1 MLSEEIIHTEV
12 CIIGGGLSGLSLS
25 ILLAQ
30 KGLDV
35 TVLEKKNFPRHKVC
49 GEYISLESWS
59 FLERLGIPLS
69 EMKLPIIKQLEL
81 TARGR
86 FSLKTELPL
95 GGFGLSRYTLE
106 DLLYKK
112 ALEKGVNVLCE
123 TTAIDV
129 IDRQVLTNKSFA
141 IESNLIIAA
150 YGKTT
155 NFKIKAKPSTGQSYF
170 AMKWHVRNQ
179 HPDELISLHFFD
191 KGYIGS
197 SNVEDG
203 KTTLCLMAATEL
215 LKKHENFLDT
225 FVEKELMTNS
235 KIAPLFEK
243 SECLFEKPL
252 SIANITFSHRYPTSE
267 SLGFVGDAAG
277 MIAPL
282 SGNGMSMAFYGA
294 FLMAESIL
302 KHRGEPNERIQ
313 EIYSYAWKKQ
323 FKTRLLIG
331 NWLQQSSLNPIA
343 VPSIIGIGKAFPKLF
358 KNLIKLTHGKPF

>member
-25 ILLAQ
+25 ILLAE

-35 TVLEKKNFPRHKVC
+35 TVLEKKSFPRHKVC
-49 GEYISLESWS
+49 GEYISLESWD

-69 EMKLPIIKQLEL
+69 ELKLPIIKKLEL
-81 TARGR
+81 TAQGR
-86 FSLKTELPL
+86 FSLKAELPL

-112 ALEKGVNVLCE
+112 ALEKGVKVHCE
-123 TTAIDV
+123 TTATDV
-129 IDRQVLTNKSFA
+129 IDNQVKTNKSFA

-179 HPDELISLHFFD
+179 HPDELISLHFFN

-203 KTTLCLMAATEL
+203 KTTLCLMAATEI
-215 LKKHENFLDT
+215 LKKHNNSLDT
-225 FVEKELMTNS
+225 FVEKELMTNQ
-235 KIAPLFEK
+235 KIAPLFEN
-243 SECLFEKPL
+243 SEFLYERPL
-252 SIANITFSHRYPTSE
+252 SIANITFSHRYPVSDT
-267 SLGFVGDAAG
+267 LGFVGDGAG

-294 FLMAESIL
+294 FLMAECIL
-302 KHRGEPNERIQ
+302 KNRAESFERIQ
-313 EIYSYAWKKQ
+313 EIYSYAWKKH

-331 NWLQQSSLNPIA
+331 NWLQESSLNPIA
-343 VPSIIGIGKAFPKLF
+343 VPGIIGIGKAFPKLL

>member
-1 MLSEEIIHTEV
+1 MLSEEIKQTEV

-25 ILLAQ
+25 ILLAE
-30 KGLDV
+30 KGVDV
-35 TVLEKKNFPRHKVC
+35 IVIEKKNFPRHKVC
-49 GEYISLESWS
+49 GEYISLESWD

-69 EMKLPIIKQLEL
+69 EMQLPILKELEL
-81 TARGR
+81 TAHGKY
-86 FSLKTELPL
+86 SLKTELPL

-112 ALEKGVNVLCE
+112 ALEKGVRVYCQ
-123 TTAIDV
+123 TTATDV
-129 IDRQVLTNKSFA
+129 IDRQVITNKSFS
-141 IESNLIIAA
+141 INSNLIIAA

-170 AMKWHVRNQ
+170 AMKWHVKTT
-179 HPDELISLHFFD
+179 HPDELLALHFFN

-203 KTTLCLMAATEL
+203 KTTMCLMAASEV
-215 LKKHENFLDT
+215 LKKHQNSLDT
-225 FVEKELMTNS
+225 FVEQELMTNQ
-235 KIAPLFEK
+235 KIAPLFEA
-243 SECLFEKPL
+243 SEFLFEKPL
-252 SIANITFSHRYPTSE
+252 SIANITLCHRYPVSDT
-267 SLGFVGDAAG
+267 LDFVGDAAG

-294 FLMAESIL
+294 FLMAENIL